1 MAAGPAARW
10 NLWKM
15 TAIGMAV
22 VMMTALV
29 TGLVVASWSR
39 PAAEPKTTVAS
50 PKPAPTP
57 ARVVV
62 PARGHR
68 R

>member
-1 MAAGPAARW
+1 
-10 NLWKM
+10 M

-39 PAAEPKTTVAS
+39 PAAGPKTTVAS

-57 ARVVV
+57 ARIVV